1 MAASPVAIPTSPTS
15 RTSIIWRRP
24 IALSSRRMEA
34 NRRNASRSTG
44 PRTSKGKA
52 RVASNAIKHGFFAST
67 DRWTIMQHR
76 EFAELMA
83 GLRED
88 FQPRNAHED
97 GCVATIAASYVRM
110 AALWRYENIAAL
122 KHHEDCA
129 RNLEARIAMAPP
141 AEAEALRAQRE
152 ELRCAGLWGPTIPGP
167 RAAAAICRY
176 QGKLDR
182 AIRAAMSD
190 LRGLEATRTASASQ
204 PKVRKQTHFIEED
217 RAFSQNQGCGSTR
230 HFDDAAGPPPGV
242 ASPRDLLSRSGEEP
256 LVARSDD
263 DESAKTNPL
272 SAMFTGNRHERRR
285 AKALAGRQRQT

>member
-1 MAASPVAIPTSPTS
+1 
-15 RTSIIWRRP
+15 
-24 IALSSRRMEA
+24 
-34 NRRNASRSTG
+34 
-44 PRTSKGKA
+44 
-52 RVASNAIKHGFFAST
+52 
-67 DRWTIMQHR
+67 MQHR

-122 KHHEDCA
+122 KHHEDCD
-129 RNLEARIAMAPP
+129 RDLEARIAMAPP

-152 ELRCAGLWGPTIPGP
+152 KLRCAGLWGPTIPGP

-204 PKVRKQTHFIEED
+204 PKVR
-217 RAFSQNQGCGSTR
+217 N
-230 HFDDAAGPPPGV
+230 FDDAAGPPPGV

-285 AKALAGRQRQT
+285 AKALARRQRQT